1 MAFVN
6 FLFILLL
13 LPSSFEAFSD
23 EIPSDIQTQD
33 MHALIA
39 QACMDIENQNT
50 CLTNIQNEL
59 TKIGPPSPTSVIS
72 AALRTTLNEAQSA
85 INNITRFSTFSVSN
99 REQIAIEDCKEL
111 LDFSV
116 SELAWSLG
124 EMRRI
129 RAGDKSVQYEGNLEA
144 WLSAALSN
152 QDTCLEGFEGTDR
165 RLESYI
171 SGSLTQVTQLI
182 SNVLSL
188 YTQLHNLP
196 FRPPR
201 NTTTTTLVTSDEEQQ
216 SLDLEFPEWMTEGD
230 QELLKSK
237 PRGIRADAVVAL
249 DGSGHYRTITDAVNA
264 APSHSIRRYI
274 IYVKKGLYK
283 ENVDMK
289 KKMTNIMLVG
299 DGIGQTIITSN
310 RNFMQGWTTFRTA
323 TLAVSG
329 KGFIARDM
337 TFRNT
342 AGPVNHQAVALR
354 VDSDQSAFY
363 RCSVEGHQD
372 TLYAHSLR
380 QFYRECEIYG
390 TIDFIFGN
398 GAAVLQNCKIY
409 TRVPLPLQKVT
420 ITAQGRKS
428 PHQSTGFTIQDSYV
442 LATQPT
448 YLGRPWKQY
457 SRTVYIN
464 TYMSAMVQPRGWLEW
479 LGNFALDTLWY
490 GEYRNYGPGSS
501 LAGRVKWPGYHIM
514 KDAGTA
520 SFFTVQRFINGDSWL
535 PGTGVK
541 FTSGLTN

>member
-1 MAFVN
+1 MATLS
-6 FLFILLL
+6 FLFILML
-13 LPSSFEAFSD
+13 LPSFEALSD
-23 EIPSDIQTQD
+23 ESTPYSSEIQTQD
-33 MHALIA
+33 MQALIA
-39 QACMDIENQNT
+39 QACMDIENQNS

-59 TKIGPPSPTSVIS
+59 TKIGPPSPTSVMS
-72 AALRTTLNEAQSA
+72 AALKATLNEARVA
-85 INNITRFSTFSVSN
+85 IDNITRITEFSVSY
-99 REQIAIEDCKEL
+99 REQQAIEDCKEL

-116 SELAWSLG
+116 SELAWSMG
-124 EMRRI
+124 EMRRL
-129 RAGDKSVQYEGNLEA
+129 RSGDTNVQHEGNLEA

-165 RLESYI
+165 RLESYV

-188 YTQLHNLP
+188 YTQLHGLP

-201 NTTTTTLVTSDEEQQ
+201 NTTSETM
-216 SLDLEFPEWMTEGD
+216 EFPEWMSEGD
-230 QELLKSK
+230 QELLKAK
-237 PRGIRADAVVAL
+237 PRGVRADAVVAL
-249 DGSGHYRTITDAVNA
+249 DGSGHYRSINDAVNA
-264 APSHSIRRYI
+264 APSHSQRRYI

-337 TFRNT
+337 SFRNT

-464 TYMSAMVQPRGWLEW
+464 TYMSGLVQPRGWLEW

-490 GEYRNYGPGSS
+490 GEYRNYGPGASV
-501 LAGRVKWPGYHIM
+501 AGRVRWPGYHVI
-514 KDAGTA
+514 KDASTA
-520 SFFTVQRFINGDSWL
+520 SFFTVQRFINGDTWL
-535 PGTGVK
+535 PKTGVK
-541 FTSGLTN
+541 FTAGLTN